1 MNTIIKMKKHPID
14 DLFAKKLAE
23 HRQEP
28 SQKAF
33 EKFQARLAE
42 NQQKRRGGFF
52 LANRNWGYYAAAAGI
67 VAVLTIGI
75 LSQSTITNETV
86 VASADVPKK
95 VENKIKNISKEKDS
109 QLVDN
114 QLVAVKEDVKKSSKI
129 YFSQPEKA
137 ILKKVKTLPII
148 SNETSVAK
156 LENKSTSG
164 VPQVPQNTIIDD
176 SPVEQTSVAI
186 NPIFETSI
194 ETIEPKETKIA
205 ETFKN
210 PIDESIVLVLEP
222 EQQEELIPAINP
234 DSPTSLAEAKI
245 LGAEKEENAKSF
257 IAKLYGEYKHFKYG
271 EKVDLKKLG
280 VKDVL
285 ARVDDSVL
293 KEDITDVR
301 DFVQRKV
308 GRLQK
313 RD

>member
-33 EKFQARLAE
+33 EKFQARLGDK
-42 NQQKRRGGFF
+42 QQKRRGGFF

-67 VAVLTIGI
+67 VAVLTIGV
-75 LSQSTITNETV
+75 LSQRNAANETV
-86 VASADVPKK
+86 LANTDVPKK
-95 VENKIKNISKEKDS
+95 VENKIKSILKEKDS

-114 QLVAVKEDVKKSSKI
+114 QSVEVQADVENLNKI
-129 YFSQPEKA
+129 NFSQQQKT
-137 ILKKVKTLPII
+137 ILNEIKILPNI

-156 LENKSTSG
+156 LENQPTGG
-164 VPQVPQNTIIDD
+164 VPQVVKNVIIDD
-176 SPVEQTSVAI
+176 SPEEQTSVAI
-186 NPIFETSI
+186 NPIFETTPI
-194 ETIEPKETKIA
+194 EKIETKIT

-234 DSPTSLAEAKI
+234 DSETSLAEAKT

-301 DFVQRKV
+301 DFVQRKM

>member
-33 EKFQARLAE
+33 EKFQVRLGE
-42 NQQKRRGGFF
+42 KQQKRRGEIFVI
-52 LANRNWGYYAAAAGI
+52 NRNWGYYAAAAGI

-75 LSQSTITNETV
+75 LSQRNATNETV
-86 VASADVPKK
+86 LASVNMPKK
-95 VENKIKNISKEKDS
+95 VEDKIENISKDAAIWRS
-109 QLVDN
+109 DN
-114 QLVAVKEDVKKSSKI
+114 QLIASQEIERKSDKDH
-129 YFSQPEKA
+129 KA
-137 ILKKVKTLPII
+137 ILKEVKTLPSI
-148 SNETSVAK
+148 SNQTSVVK
-156 LENKSTSG
+156 LKNQPTGG
-164 VPQVPQNTIIDD
+164 VPQTTENIIIDD
-176 SPVEQTSVAI
+176 SPIEQNSLAVNT
-186 NPIFETSI
+186 IFET
-194 ETIEPKETKIA
+194 TIFEKLEPKETKTTEI
-205 ETFKN
+205 FKN

-234 DSPTSLAEAKI
+234 DSPTSLAEAQT
-245 LGAEKEENAKSF
+245 LSAEKEENAKSF

-271 EKVDLKKLG
+271 EKVDLKKIG

-285 ARVDDSVL
+285 ARVDENL
-293 KEDITDVR
+293 FKEERDDVVG
-301 DFVQRKV
+301 FVQRKV

>member
-67 VAVLTIGI
+67 VAALTIGV
-75 LSQSTITNETV
+75 LSQSNVTNETI

-95 VENKIKNISKEKDS
+95 VENKIKDISKEKDS
-109 QLVDN
+109 QLIDN
-114 QLVAVKEDVKKSSKI
+114 QLVAVQEGVEKSSKNN
-129 YFSQPEKA
+129 FTQSEKT
-137 ILKKVKTLPII
+137 ILKEVKILPII
-148 SNETSVAK
+148 SNETSVAN
-156 LENKSTSG
+156 LETQQKVIDNI
-164 VPQVPQNTIIDD
+164 VDD
-176 SPVEQTSVAI
+176 SPIEQTSVAI
-186 NPIFETSI
+186 NPIFETTNI
-194 ETIEPKETKIA
+194 ETIESKETKIT
-205 ETFKN
+205 ETFRN
-210 PIDESIVLVLEP
+210 PLDESIVLVLEP

-234 DSPTSLAEAKI
+234 DSPTSLEEAKI